1 LESFAIGYPSSEPVP
16 DEILTL
22 REVASLLKV
31 AAKTVYAMAQAAEM
45 PAFKVRG
52 QWRFRRADL
61 DAWIQQQTAAR
72 RSHKAGD

>member
-1 LESFAIGYPSSEPVP
+1 MT

-22 REVASLLKV
+22 QEVANLLKV
-31 AAKTVYAMAQAAEM
+31 AAKTVYAMAQTGEM

-72 RSHKAGD
+72 RSRSAGD

>member
-1 LESFAIGYPSSEPVP
+1 LESFAIRYQSPRPLT

-22 REVASLLKV
+22 QEVASLLKV
-31 AAKTVYAMAQAAEM
+31 ATKTVYAMAQAGEM

-61 DAWIQQQTAAR
+61 DAWIAQQTAAR
-72 RSHKAGD
+72 RPPRPGE